1 MIIGIVY
8 KEKKLSA
15 GAMLQALIKGVG
27 LTLFTIKGVGLT
39 LLVEVRGIAK
49 RLFKNCSFINT
60 SLIPQDRGLSIQYSQ
75 NYLTSIMQAHYLFA
89 FTLIFDSTFGEFK
102 VSHSNRPWT

>member
-1 MIIGIVY
+1 
-8 KEKKLSA
+8 
-15 GAMLQALIKGVG
+15 MLWALIKGVG
-27 LTLFTIKGVGLT
+27 PTFF
-39 LLVEVRGIAK
+39 VRARSIAPK
-49 RLFKNCSFINT
+49 IPKNFLFINT

>member
-27 LTLFTIKGVGLT
+27 LTL
-39 LLVEVRGIAK
+39 LVKVRGIVQK
-49 RLFKNCSFINT
+49 LSKNCSFINT

-75 NYLTSIMQAHYLFA
+75 NYLTSIMQAYYLFA

>member
-1 MIIGIVY
+1 MIISIVY

-27 LTLFTIKGVGLT
+27 LTL
-39 LLVEVRGIAK
+39 LVKVRDIAQK
-49 RLFKNCSFINT
+49 LSKNCSFINT
-60 SLIPQDRGLSIQYSQ
+60 LLIPQDRGLSIQFSQ
-75 NYLTSIMQAHYLFA
+75 NYSTSIMQAHYLFA